1 VDRSELLDNLKT
13 YGQHLLVT
21 KEAKPGDL
29 ASGMGMALLA
39 LVELLKAES
48 HAAVSPEP
56 PAEGSQPFKAKASR
70 W

>member
-1 VDRSELLDNLKT
+1 MDRSELLDNLKT

-21 KEAKPGDL
+21 DDAKPSDL

-39 LVELLKAES
+39 LAELLKVDS

-56 PAEGSQPFKAKASR
+56 PAEGGQAFKAKASR

>member
-21 KEAKPGDL
+21 HDAKPSDL
-29 ASGMGMALLA
+29 ATGMGMALLA
-39 LVELLKAES
+39 LAELLMAGS
-48 HAAVSPEP
+48 QAAMSPEP
-56 PAEGSQPFKAKASR
+56 PADGGPGFKAKASR